1 MVPKFSVGELPPS
14 VAYDAAGRCLSP
26 NCPDYAQ
33 LRRFLE
39 RYERNYG
46 QRFASD
52 KGVAV
57 APVSRRD
64 VPPTPAVDIQPG
76 YRQASQI
83 RSEFLQSGKVRDRYT
98 RTGE

>member
-1 MVPKFSVGELPPS
+1 MIPKFSVGEFPPS

-46 QRFASD
+46 QRFAPD
-52 KGVAV
+52 KGGA

-64 VPPTPAVDIQPG
+64 VLPTPVADIQPG

-83 RSEFLQSGKVRDRYT
+83 RSEFLQSGKIRDRYT